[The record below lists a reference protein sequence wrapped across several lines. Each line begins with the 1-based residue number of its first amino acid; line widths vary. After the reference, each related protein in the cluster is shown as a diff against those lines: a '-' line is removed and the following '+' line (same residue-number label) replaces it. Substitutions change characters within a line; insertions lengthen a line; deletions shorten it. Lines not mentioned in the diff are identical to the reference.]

1 MERGETMPKVYLSP
15 SLQEFNPYAD
25 GGNEEYYMNLIADAM
40 EPYLAASGIE
50 LDRNRPEMTLAQA
63 IADSNNSNSDL
74 HLAIHSNAAPPNAAG
89 RYTGADIYYYPTS
102 TNGKRFAQIIQD
114 NYKSIYPDPSNVDII
129 PTTTLAEVRRT
140 KAPSAL
146 IEVAYH
152 DNPEEAQWIRDNIN
166 NIARNLAQA
175 VAQYFGVPF
184 VEP

>member
-1 MERGETMPKVYLSP
+1 MPKVYLSP
-15 SLQEFNPYAD
+15 SLQEYNPYVD
-25 GGNEEYYMNLIADAM
+25 GGNEEYYMNLIADGM

-50 LDRNRPEMTLAQA
+50 VDRNRPDMTLTQA
-63 IADSNNSNSDL
+63 IADSNQANPDL
-74 HLAIHSNAAPPNAAG
+74 HLAIHSNAAPPSAAG

-102 TNGKRFAQIIQD
+102 TAGKRFAETIQD
-114 NYKSIYPDPSNVDII
+114 NYKKVYPDPSDVDII

-166 NIARNLAQA
+166 NIARNLSQS